1 MKLLHL
7 SQYIRT
13 LLANRRG
20 SYLLALWVALG
31 GLLVFAVIFV
41 GVLLWSHQS
50 GEEQQRVEEAVQA
63 VGASMHRTLSRN
75 LQDVGGLA
83 GLMKDEVLWRQ
94 TATSLLKET
103 RAVLRVER
111 RDVNLALLEAADSP
125 FEPPMFRHSPRF
137 KSEAAALEACAA
149 ASGPGLP
156 VYSKTYFVPLGAG
169 RGIEVVDLCAAH
181 QAEGKTLGFT
191 VETIGLNALLDS
203 SMSDDIVRVFEASII
218 EGSNVRLARGGLAQ
232 GAGVYRAERVVALPG
247 ISMRVRV
254 ESSRG
259 SPQFKF
265 NFVVGLAVGF
275 LVLLAVVIAFIVR
288 EILKRTGEDAKAR
301 MHQEKLQS
309 AARVTM
315 VGEVASLISHEINQP
330 LQSLVAWAHAAL
342 KLGQRVQLP
351 RELIDILQQMYEEA
365 TRGAK
370 VAKSVRDYVSGSQVE
385 HEAVDMRTLLDGI
398 RPIVEQLSRDYGA
411 RLVES
416 EVPAA
421 PLIVICAKD
430 MIEQVILN
438 LVKNALQAMQRNPPH
453 VARVLK
459 ISVRRMGD
467 GRVRVNVSDTGP
479 GASEQLIQRVAHSEF
494 KSFQKVSSE
503 GLGLGLSLCRFVMQ
517 SHKGTLSCANRNNR
531 RADTSRA
538 FEGATFSFTLPRA
551 PVAETEELINAR
563 EYRYEHASPTAPG
576 SLFG

>member
-1 MKLLHL
+1 MKPLHL

-20 SYLLALWVALG
+20 TYLLALWLALG
-31 GLLVFAVIFV
+31 GLLIFAVVFV
-41 GVLLWSHQS
+41 GALLWSHQS
-50 GEEQQRVEEAVQA
+50 GEEQQRVEEAAQA

-83 GLMKDEVLWRQ
+83 GLVKDEVMWRQ

-111 RDVNLALLEAADSP
+111 RDANLSLLEAADSP

-137 KSEAAALEACAA
+137 KSEAQAIDSCTA

-156 VYSKTYFVPLGAG
+156 VYSKTYFVPLGSG

-181 QAEGKTLGFT
+181 QVDGKTLGFT
-191 VETIGLNALLDS
+191 VETIGLNALLES
-203 SMSDDIVRVFEASII
+203 SMADDMVRFFEASII
-218 EGSNVRLARGGLAQ
+218 EGSNVRLARGGMAQ

-254 ESSRG
+254 ESARG
-259 SPQFKF
+259 SPQFKL
-265 NFVVGLAVGF
+265 NFVFGLAMVV
-275 LVLLAVVIAFIVR
+275 LLLLAVVIAFIVR
-288 EILKRTGEDAKAR
+288 EILRRGAEAAKAR

-330 LQSLVAWAHAAL
+330 LQSIVAWAHTAL
-342 KLGQRVQLP
+342 RLGERTQLP
-351 RELIDILQQMYEEA
+351 PDLIDILQQMYGEA

-370 VAKSVRDYVSGSQVE
+370 VVKSVRDYVSGSQVE
-385 HEAVDMRTLLDGI
+385 HEAVDMRTLVDGI
-398 RPIVEQLSRDYGA
+398 RPIVEQLSRDYGT
-411 RLVES
+411 RLIES
-416 EVPAA
+416 EFPAA
-421 PLIVICAKD
+421 PLMVICDKV

-438 LVKNALQAMQRNPPH
+438 LVKNALQAMQRNPAH
-453 VARVLK
+453 VPRLLK

-467 GRVRVNVSDTGP
+467 GRVRVSVSDTGP

-503 GLGLGLSLCRFVMQ
+503 GLGLGLSLCRSVMQ
-517 SHKGTLSCANRNNR
+517 SHKGTLSVANRNNR

-551 PVAETEELINAR
+551 PLAETEESTNAR
-563 EYRYEHASPTAPG
+563 ELHYEHANPTAPG
-576 SLFG
+576 SLFS